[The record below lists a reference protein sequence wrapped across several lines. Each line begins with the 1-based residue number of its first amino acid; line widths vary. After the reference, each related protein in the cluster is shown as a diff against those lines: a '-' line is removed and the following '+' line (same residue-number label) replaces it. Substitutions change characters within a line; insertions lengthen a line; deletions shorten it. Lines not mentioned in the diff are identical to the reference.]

1 MRLVPLA
8 LVLALAG
15 CGGAAATRPPP
26 VKMPAPAPASDS
38 GALDTDAIV
47 AAVVKVRGLAP
58 KTPIVFATVDDDQF
72 ATSFRAEIDRRR
84 RVRGVTA
91 ASVSGAVDPSYYLAY
106 YDTGMHEVLLRKKTP
121 EWAKLQD
128 GRELV
133 AHEVEH
139 AIQDQHFDLDKLL
152 AEPETDVERAHLA
165 LIEGDAQ
172 AVAAG
177 AAAVLDGL
185 PPKRAVVRGTT
196 ISEGIGVDTYVAG
209 GLIDPRVANLKPV
222 EREEMIF
229 PYRHGAGF
237 VGALV
242 RAGGFAL
249 VDKAF
254 ARPPASSAEIIHP
267 EVYLAGRVR
276 QEVSPAPDPAGWTA
290 VGSKGAV
297 GELAL
302 RNVLASF
309 GIPPERAHAMAAGWR
324 GDGFVTFKG
333 ATPRAAYAWT
343 LVMADEPSASI
354 LSLTL
359 APHGRAQQRGRV
371 VAYAEG
377 FPDDVAKDVVAAL
390 LAVPI
395 KPAPPL
401 VPPFGVLAI
410 PPPPPRI
417 EERLDIRGTYA
428 GPVFVHP
435 TLGLRLPLPDGFQGK
450 PIDPKPGL
458 VALFTTL
465 NGAIALS
472 VDTSRPTPL
481 VVRAMAGGVLTG
493 LKNQGTPSR
502 KEDLRTKTSLGE
514 VGEMRV
520 TYDSTGARLR
530 FLVLPICKR
539 EASLMV
545 TFFLRA
551 PAAGVDAEFDRWITT
566 LDGGAIET
574 SPICTEV
581 ATERT
586 TDLP

>member
-1 MRLVPLA
+1 MRLVHVTLALA
-8 LVLALAG
+8 LVG
-15 CGGAAATRPPP
+15 CGGAVAQRPQVKLPEPPP
-26 VKMPAPAPASDS
+26 ETQER
-38 GALDTDAIV
+38 LDTDAIV

-58 KTPIVFATVDDDQF
+58 KTPIVFTTVDDEAF
-72 ATSFRAEIDRRR
+72 AVSFRAEIDRRR

-106 YDTGMHEVLLRKKTP
+106 YDTGKHEVLLRKKTP

-152 AEPETDVERAHLA
+152 AEPEADVERAHLA

-185 PPKRAVVRGTT
+185 PPKRAVVRATI

-209 GLIDPRVANLKPV
+209 GLIDPRVASLKPV

-267 EVYLAGRVR
+267 EAYLAGRVR
-276 QEVSPAPDPAGWTA
+276 QEVQPIADPVGYTA
-290 VGSKGAV
+290 VGPKGAV

-302 RNVLASF
+302 RNVLTSF
-309 GIPPERAHAMAAGWR
+309 GIPPERVHPIAAGWR
-324 GDGFVTFKG
+324 GDSFVTFKG
-333 ATPRAAYAWT
+333 PTPRAAYAWT
-343 LVMADEPSASI
+343 LAMADEPQASV
-354 LSLTL
+354 LALTL
-359 APHGRAQQRGRV
+359 AAHGRAQQRGNI

-377 FPDDVAKDVVAAL
+377 FPDAVAKDVVAAL
-390 LAVPI
+390 LAAPV
-395 KPAPPL
+395 KPPPPP
-401 VPPFGVLAI
+401 VPPFGAITI

-417 EERLDIRGTYA
+417 EERLEIRATYA
-428 GPVFVHP
+428 GPLVVNP
-435 TLGLRLPLPDGFQGK
+435 NLGLRLALPSGFEGK
-450 PIDPKPGL
+450 AIDQKPGL
-458 VALFTTL
+458 VGLFITQG
-465 NGAIALS
+465 GAIALS

-481 VVRAMAGGVLTG
+481 VVRAMAGGVLSG
-493 LKNQGTPSR
+493 LKAQGTPSR
-502 KEDLRTKTSLGE
+502 KEDVRTHTSLGD

-520 TYDSTGARLR
+520 GFDATGARLR
-530 FLVLPICKR
+530 FLVLPICKH

-545 TFFLRA
+545 TFFLRGA
-551 PAAGVDAEFDRWITT
+551 AAGVDAEFDRWLQTI
-566 LDGGAIET
+566 DAASIDS
-574 SPICTEV
+574 SPICSEV
-581 ATERT
+581 TAERT